1 MVEEGRKMFE
11 NRKSICFKKV
21 KLRQSELGLKLKKL
35 KLLII
40 VLENLLVGLDYIKTL
55 SLHFS

>member
-21 KLRQSELGLKLKKL
+21 KLSQSELGLKLKKL
-35 KLLII
+35 ELLII